1 MTHSVRTAEVL
12 AVGTELLT
20 PHRIDSNSLFL
31 AGRLDEIGIEL
42 RGKAVIADDIGALRA
57 AVTGAL
63 GRSDLVITTG
73 GLGPTSDDLT
83 RESVAEVVGAALEEN
98 AVVLASIEERFT
110 SRGIVMP
117 ATNRRQAMVPHGAD
131 VLPNPRGT
139 APGLWLE
146 WRGRPIVCLPGPPRE
161 LQPMFDDFVLP
172 RLARM
177 CGERRVRRRVLK
189 VTGKSESMVEQVAHP
204 IYSKLGTPDVPVATT
219 ILASPGLI
227 ELHLSSTGT
236 DVSAIDAELDRGV
249 QALSQAMGAA
259 VFSTDGRNL
268 EQVVGDLLAVR
279 GLRIAV
285 AESCTGGL
293 LLGRLTDVPG
303 SSAWVIGGVVA
314 YANDVKIAMLGVEAA
329 AIAEHGAVSEPVAAA
344 MAAGA
349 RERLGADVGVAITG
363 IAGPTGG
370 TPDKPVGM
378 VVIAATGAAHE
389 VKTFRFIGDR
399 QMIRSQAIAAALD
412 MVRRLLLG

>member
-1 MTHSVRTAEVL
+1 VL

-20 PHRIDSNSLFL
+20 PHRVDSNSLFL

-42 RGKAVIADDIGALRA
+42 RGKAVVADDLDALRA
-57 AVTGAL
+57 ALTGAL
-63 GRSDLVITTG
+63 RRADLVITTG

-83 RESVAEVVGAALEEN
+83 RESVASVVGAALVEDETL
-98 AVVLASIEERFT
+98 LATIEERFS

-117 ATNRRQAMVPHGAD
+117 PANRRQAMVPQGAD

-161 LQPMFDDFVLP
+161 LQPMFDDHVLS
-172 RLARM
+172 RLALL

-189 VTGKSESMVEQVAHP
+189 ITGRSESMVEQVAYP
-204 IYSKLGTPDVPVATT
+204 IYSKLGTAELPVSTT

-227 ELHLSSTGT
+227 EVHLSSSGT
-236 DVSAIDAELDRGV
+236 DVDAIDAELDRGV
-249 QALSQAMGAA
+249 RALSDALGGA
-259 VFSTDGRNL
+259 VFSTDGRSL
-268 EQVVGDLLAVR
+268 EQVVGDLLEAR

-293 LLGRLTDVPG
+293 LLGRLTDVAG
-303 SSAWVIGGVVA
+303 SSAWVVGGVVA
-314 YANDVKIAMLGVEAA
+314 YANDVKMALLGVPADVLSA
-329 AIAEHGAVSEPVAAA
+329 HGAVSEPVATA
-344 MAAGA
+344 MARGV
-349 RERLGADVGVAITG
+349 RERLKADVGAAITG
-363 IAGPTGG
+363 IAGPSGG
-370 TPDKPVGM
+370 TPEKPVGT
-378 VVIAATGAAHE
+378 VVIAATGPRDD

-399 QMIRSQAIAAALD
+399 QMIRTYAIAAALD
-412 MVRRLLLG
+412 MVRRLLQA

>member
-1 MTHSVRTAEVL
+1 VL

-42 RGKAVIADDIGALRA
+42 RGKAVVADDLDALRA
-57 AVTGAL
+57 ALSGAL
-63 GRSDLVITTG
+63 HRADLVITTG

-83 RESVAEVVGAALEEN
+83 RESVASVVGADLDEDPA
-98 AVVLASIEERFT
+98 VLAAIEERFS

-117 ATNRRQAMVPHGAD
+117 PANRRQAMVPRGAD

-139 APGLWLE
+139 APGLWLA

-161 LQPMFDDFVLP
+161 LQPMFDDHVLP
-172 RLARM
+172 RLARL
-177 CGERRVRRRVLK
+177 CGERRVRRRVVK
-189 VTGKSESMVEQVAHP
+189 ITGRSESMVEQAAYP
-204 IYSKLGTPDVPVATT
+204 IYSKLGSTDVPVSTT

-227 ELHLSSTGT
+227 ELHLSSSGT
-236 DVSAIDAELDRGV
+236 DVDAIDAELDRGV
-249 QALSQAMGAA
+249 RALSDAVGGA

-268 EQVVGDLLAVR
+268 EQVVGDLLAMR

-293 LLGRLTDVPG
+293 LLGRLTDVSG
-303 SSAWVIGGVVA
+303 SSAWVLGGVVA
-314 YANDVKIAMLGVEAA
+314 YSNDVKMAMLGVPSGVLS
-329 AIAEHGAVSEPVAAA
+329 EHGAVSEPVARA
-344 MAAGA
+344 MAGGVKD
-349 RERLGADVGVAITG
+349 RLQADLGVAITG

-370 TPDKPVGM
+370 TPEKPVGM
-378 VVIAATGAAHE
+378 VVIAADGPRDD

-399 QMIRSQAIAAALD
+399 QMIRTQAIAAALD
-412 MVRRLLLG
+412 MVRRLLQA